1 MVNNVRGANP
11 NTCTVD
17 IINSDGNYQ
26 HDLGIRCE
34 NSNPNTDKDCPMPAG
49 KNDWG
54 MAIKVRNCGDQ
65 YGVYAFEHNHG
76 GNWRTETTV
85 AQNHDV
91 VQDGTYALHHLY
103 GRTSRIA
110 IVGVPT
116 ASNKMVGYQDVHYLG
131 HADVKDGVS
140 RMWHHGYEIR
150 PGQWVEQSDL
160 CPGGGS
166 RLPLSMGQEWKGWK
180 QMRGHKYACVYDKSE
195 SKVRQIE
202 NGTSGNN
209 RRPMYED
216 LVNRLCSKKE
226 NLTFALPGGSLCA
239 QHNAGKGLAEGFCK
253 EGNNFTN
260 VPTVCSAAGL
270 SAAGGQATYNGL
282 LKWYC
287 GKGGNIKEARCDALS
302 TTDYNSVAEAYC
314 KTSAG
319 RGDAF
324 CTCYNVVNGV
334 CDSHSSAAGCAK
346 KKQTF
351 DKLVAGTPDD
361 QKNVWSGMES
371 CFGRVCTGA
380 GKYIPPNTN
389 QNCNKTVNVCIQ
401 DIDIGSMTD
410 SNIQAKCDI
419 KSSDGGTPSA
429 GSPPSVT
436 PDELEAAK
444 AAAASGEPGAE
455 ERLKELEDRLK
466 ESEESSFRAYIPMS
480 FEDLKTN
487 RKKQGGALGGVG
499 SFMVICICLIL
510 LVVIASKGGPTARRF
525 SR

>member
-1 MVNNVRGANP
+1 MAKVQNWNGSSPVSGPNNFQGGSGNKSFGTPHSHGVSGMQV
-11 NTCTVD
+11 TV
-17 IINSDGNYQ
+17 SG
-26 HDLGIRCE
+26 
-34 NSNPNTDKDCPMPAG
+34 
-49 KNDWG
+49 
-54 MAIKVRNCGDQ
+54 CGDKHQ
-65 YGVYAFEHNHG
+65 VIFSEYDMNKHG
-76 GNWRTETTV
+76 G
-85 AQNHDV
+85 QNTMV
-91 VQDGTYALHHLY
+91 FQDGTWWFHHLY
-103 GRTSRIA
+103 GRSSVATINE
-110 IVGVPT
+110 VPLST
-116 ASNKMVGYQDVHYLG
+116 KAVGYQDIYWLS
-131 HADVKDGVS
+131 DYSVKNG
-140 RMWHHGYEIR
+140 MHQLFHGSWQLAQN
-150 PGQWVEQSDL
+150 QWYNQSQL
-160 CPGGGS
+160 CPNGGEVW
-166 RLPLSMGQEWKGWK
+166 PMGMHNEHGGNHNKGH
-180 QMRGHKYACVYDKSE
+180 RYACVYDKTE
-195 SKVRQIE
+195 SKIRQVE
-202 NGTSGNN
+202 NGTSGKLN
-209 RRPMYED
+209 RPMYED
-216 LVNRLCSKKE
+216 MVNRLCSKKE
-226 NLTFALPGGSLCA
+226 NLSFALPGGSLCA
-239 QHNAGKGLAEGFCK
+239 QHNTGKGLAEGFCK

-260 VPTVCSAAGL
+260 VPTVCSATGL
-270 SAAGGQATYNGL
+270 SAVGGQATYNGL

-314 KTSAG
+314 KTGAG

-410 SNIQAKCDI
+410 SNIQANCDI
-419 KSSDGGTPSA
+419 KSSDGSSV
-429 GSPPSVT
+429 GSSPSVT

-444 AAAASGEPGAE
+444 AAVAAGEPGAE

-466 ESEESSFRAYIPMS
+466 ESEESGFRAYIPMS
-480 FEDLKTN
+480 LEDLKTN

-499 SFMVICICLIL
+499 SFMIICICLIL
-510 LVVIASKGGPTARRF
+510 LVVIASKGGRRSV

>member
-1 MVNNVRGANP
+1 MAKVQNWNGSSPVSGPNNFQGGSGNKSFGTPHSHGVSGMQV
-11 NTCTVD
+11 TV
-17 IINSDGNYQ
+17 SG
-26 HDLGIRCE
+26 
-34 NSNPNTDKDCPMPAG
+34 
-49 KNDWG
+49 
-54 MAIKVRNCGDQ
+54 CGDTHQ
-65 YGVYAFEHNHG
+65 VIFSEYDMNKHG
-76 GNWRTETTV
+76 G
-85 AQNHDV
+85 QNTMV
-91 VQDGTYALHHLY
+91 FQDGTHWFHHLY
-103 GRTSRIA
+103 GRSSVATINE
-110 IVGVPT
+110 VPLST
-116 ASNKMVGYQDVHYLG
+116 KAVGYQDAYYISDYG
-131 HADVKDGVS
+131 VKNG
-140 RMWHHGYEIR
+140 MHQLFHGSWQLAQ
-150 PGQWVEQSDL
+150 GQYYNQSQL
-160 CPGGGS
+160 CPNGGEVW
-166 RLPLSMGQEWKGWK
+166 PMGMHNEHGGRQNV
-180 QMRGHKYACVYDKSE
+180 GHRYACVYDKTE
-195 SKVRQIE
+195 SKMKNVESLTRGKL
-202 NGTSGNN
+202 N
-209 RRPMYED
+209 RPMYED
-216 LVNRLCSKKE
+216 MVNRLCSKKE
-226 NLTFALPGGSLCA
+226 NLSFALPGGSLCA

-260 VPTVCSAAGL
+260 VPTVCSATGL
-270 SAAGGQATYNGL
+270 SALSGGGQATYNGL

-302 TTDYNSVAEAYC
+302 ATDYNSVAEAYC
-314 KTSAG
+314 KTGAG

-324 CTCYNVVNGV
+324 CACYNVVNGV

-410 SNIQAKCDI
+410 SNIQANCDI

-444 AAAASGEPGAE
+444 AAAAAGEPGAE
-455 ERLKELEDRLK
+455 ERLKELEDRLR

-480 FEDLKTN
+480 LEDLKTN

-499 SFMVICICLIL
+499 SFMIICICLIL
-510 LVVIASKGGPTARRF
+510 LVVIASKGGRRGV
-525 SR
+525 RR